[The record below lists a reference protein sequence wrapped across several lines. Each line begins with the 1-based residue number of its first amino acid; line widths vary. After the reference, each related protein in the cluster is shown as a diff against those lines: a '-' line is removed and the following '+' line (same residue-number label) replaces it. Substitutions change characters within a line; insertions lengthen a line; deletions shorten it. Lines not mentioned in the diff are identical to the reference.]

1 MNKALHVFVYLFL
14 ILAGA
19 ALWFELQLNA
29 KRTSLTARNRQ
40 QEDYLVMLARTV
52 EKEEAPNKDAVIELK
67 LDDSPVEARL
77 VDTPEMKNL
86 LEEYKPYLETQ
97 NIDTF
102 SWDGKREQLRHIY
115 VTDEEGNPLMDGNMP
130 IDKGPGTSRELL
142 EILFNAS
149 KDQQTRLNN
158 TRAELPKL
166 RAILEQVV
174 DEVNRLKPIARQ
186 DKVTIVEKEE
196 KIAKLEGEKVD
207 LQNQITTIKAQ
218 IEELN
223 GEITSLRDEKQTA
236 LDEVAEK
243 AELLE
248 AAEKRCQNLQKIL
261 RETALQTRGSA
272 SETGAAVSSVPFG
285 DKGRVLEVDNQN
297 MFAIVEFSPDAMKE
311 LKGNNPNAP
320 LPALEFSVKRRSA
333 GYDDIFVGRIKLRQ
347 EITGKNYVI
356 CDVLSSWSQTD
367 MRADDVV
374 FAD

>member
-29 KRTSLTARNRQ
+29 KRTILTARNRQ

-52 EKEEAPNKDAVIELK
+52 EKSEAPNKDAVIELR

-77 VDTPEMKNL
+77 VDSPEMKDL

-97 NIDTF
+97 NLETF
-102 SWDGKREQLRHIY
+102 NWESKRDQLRHIY

-142 EILFNAS
+142 ELLFNAS
-149 KDQQTRLNN
+149 KEQQARLNS

-166 RAILEQVV
+166 RAILEDVV

-196 KIAKLEGEKVD
+196 KIASLEGEKTD

-223 GEITSLRDEKQTA
+223 GEITSLRDELQTTRDDA
-236 LDEVAEK
+236 AEK
-243 AELLE
+243 AEQLE
-248 AAEKRCQNLQKIL
+248 AADKRYQNLQKIL
-261 RETALQTRGSA
+261 REALQTRGA
-272 SETGAAVSSVPFG
+272 QGEGGAQVNSIPFG
-285 DKGRVLEVDNQN
+285 DKGKVLEVDNQN
-297 MFAIVEFSPDAMKE
+297 MFAIVEFTPEAMAQ
-311 LKGNNPNAP
+311 LKGNNPNGPVP
-320 LPALEFSVKRRSA
+320 LLEFSVKRPGA
-333 GYDDIFVGRIKLRQ
+333 NGEAVFVGRVKLRQ

-356 CDVLSSWSQTD
+356 CDVLSAWAQTD

-374 FAD
+374 FSD

>member
-29 KRTSLTARNRQ
+29 KRTILTARNRQ

-52 EKEEAPNKDAVIELK
+52 EKSEAPNKDAVIELR

-77 VDTPEMKNL
+77 VDSPEMKDL

-97 NIDTF
+97 NLETF
-102 SWDGKREQLRHIY
+102 NWESKRDQLRHIY

-142 EILFNAS
+142 ELLFNAS
-149 KDQQTRLNN
+149 KEQQARLNS

-166 RAILEQVV
+166 RAILEDVV
-174 DEVNRLKPIARQ
+174 DEINRLKPIARQ

-196 KIAKLEGEKVD
+196 KIASLEGEKTD

-223 GEITSLRDEKQTA
+223 GEITSLRDELQTTRDDA
-236 LDEVAEK
+236 AEK
-243 AELLE
+243 AEQLE
-248 AAEKRCQNLQKIL
+248 AADKRYQNLQKIL
-261 RETALQTRGSA
+261 REALQTRGA
-272 SETGAAVSSVPFG
+272 QGEGGAQVNSIPFG
-285 DKGRVLEVDNQN
+285 DKGKVLEVDNQN
-297 MFAIVEFSPDAMKE
+297 MFAIVEFTPEAMAQ
-311 LKGNNPNAP
+311 LKGNNPNGPVP
-320 LPALEFSVKRRSA
+320 LLEFSVKRPGA
-333 GYDDIFVGRIKLRQ
+333 NGEAVFVGRVKLRQ

-356 CDVLSSWSQTD
+356 CDVLSAWAQTD

-374 FAD
+374 FSD